1 VSLAIVFAVAAHSE
15 PEALLAQAENLAAA
29 CPHSR
34 LLVFDGASDPSW
46 RANIDL
52 PFASQSRPLR
62 HGYLSDFHYLVMQDV
77 LRRYPDFDCL
87 VTLDSDVLAI
97 KAGLEDQLDGL
108 LKDFAYVG
116 ARLHPLSGRTEWST
130 ARRFMYHWPRY
141 WQPLLQ
147 VPQPWGA
154 FNPGQVFRR
163 DVVERV
169 VADATVPPLLDAV
182 RKARAT
188 ALEEIVYPSLVVG
201 RGFAGTSHPGAHA
214 LTLRRYSSEE
224 LAWFAA
230 DPSVFLVHKVG
241 TELDA
246 PDRQCVTQF
255 AAGRVPTRDTIV
267 PGAPERA
274 SRTAGFRSLLRT
286 VAGDAR
292 IMVLGP

>member
-1 VSLAIVFAVAAHSE
+1 MSLAIVFAVAAHSE
-15 PEALLAQAENLAAA
+15 PESLVAQAENLAAA

-34 LLVFDGASDPSW
+34 VVVFDGASDPSW

-77 LRRYPDFDCL
+77 LHRYPDFDCL

-97 KAGLEDQLDGL
+97 KAGLEDQLGGL

-116 ARLHPLSGRTEWST
+116 ARLHPLEGRTEWST

-147 VPQPWGA
+147 ISQPWGA

-214 LTLRRYSSEE
+214 LDPPPLHQRRAGLVRGRPVRVLGTQGRHRARCAGSTVRDPVRRGEG
-224 LAWFAA
+224 A
-230 DPSVFLVHKVG
+230 DARRHP
-241 TELDA
+241 
-246 PDRQCVTQF
+246 
-255 AAGRVPTRDTIV
+255 AGCA
-267 PGAPERA
+267 GAGL
-274 SRTAGFRSLLRT
+274 TNGGVSLLAPHR
-286 VAGDAR
+286 GR
-292 IMVLGP
+292 